1 MTTQKAVAW
10 ILTGLFI
17 GTSMAAGVYT
27 SRTVYKFFAPYVVY
41 SMNQVRNNDIKVVE
55 LRQTFLRFSQEPE
68 RSYPV
73 ERFLWLHLFVGLSFL
88 IVAGVVLALLARISL
103 HFTATR
109 PQLHRELLE
118 LLGHLASDE
127 REGFPRP

>member
-73 ERFLWLHLFVGLSFL
+73 ERFL
-88 IVAGVVLALLARISL
+88 
-103 HFTATR
+103 
-109 PQLHRELLE
+109 
-118 LLGHLASDE
+118 
-127 REGFPRP
+127 